1 MSSFRTFRRL
11 VGVIF
16 GALLIT
22 LHAFGQGI
30 FFSEIMYHPAGTNVL
45 DAWFEL
51 ENSGPSSISLAG
63 WRLTRGVT
71 FTFPPQTSIPA
82 GGHLVVAADAATFNA
97 RHPSVSNVVAG
108 WTGTL
113 SHDGEELR
121 LVDASDNLVA
131 SITYAPE
138 GDWALRRLS
147 DPDAF
152 DLRGWQWFAEHRGL
166 GKSLERINAGLPN
179 GLGQNWGSSVTED
192 GTPGLPNSNAET
204 NSAPLLD
211 DVRHA
216 PAVPTSADPVT
227 ITVRLIDEIPNGLQ
241 ATVHWRQDGQ
251 PTFQTAALFDDG
263 AHGDGLALDGLF
275 GVILPPQPHGTLIE
289 FHLTARDADGR
300 ERAYPRVD
308 SVGAENRT
316 AYLAYQVDDTLHATD
331 QPLHRLLLTRAEYD
345 YLADRVWNDEP
356 LSDAAVNGT
365 FISTD
370 GVLEGGTTTQ
380 VRYLCDVRNRG
391 HGTRRSNP
399 HNIHIGF
406 PKDRP
411 WKDRT
416 GLNLNTQYTHAQ
428 QLGSALFRRSGV
440 AMTESRPVQV
450 RINGAQLAKPG
461 QEQFGSYAA
470 NDPMDNRFVQ
480 RQFPLDAQGNLYRGI
495 RDMIPGVDSDA
506 DLAWHGPDFAAY
518 TNAYTKENHAFRNDW
533 SDFIQLLDVLNHAPD
548 ATYAQE
554 LQSVANVDQWM
565 RYFAVNTLLD
575 NRENSLGNGQ
585 GDDFG
590 LYRGTRD
597 TRFVLIPYDMDA
609 VLGRGTRADTY
620 ADGLWRMTNI
630 AVIDR
635 FMKHPEFV
643 PLYFQHLD
651 QLAHSVFS
659 PEQMNP
665 FLDQQVGSYISPLA
679 LSNLKAFNESHRNHV
694 LSRYPHTLTVTHS
707 LPVTGG
713 FPSSSSPTLALQ
725 GTAHPATTRSVTVR
739 GEATV
744 WSAWQGTWTATNV
757 ALHPGINR
765 IEIRALGLDGS
776 TLETVLL
783 EVVYDDG
790 SVASAPSSIT
800 TDTTWTANGG
810 PYAIDRTLTIAP
822 GATLTVE
829 PGTSVYLGP
838 DADLVVDDGGRLL
851 ALGSEAAPIHFR
863 SPPGTSSPWGGV
875 IIRGG
880 ADSPETRLSHV
891 HLAGNGTTCI
901 ESLGGTVALD
911 HLSFGTPSEPYVSLD
926 DSSFVVSHCHFPA
939 TTDSFEPFHGSG
951 GIKPGGRGIIRHCFF
966 GSSRGY
972 SDIIDFTGGNRPN
985 QPILEFYNNVF
996 TGSTDDI
1003 LDLDGTD
1010 AWIEGNIFLHVHRD
1024 GSPDSASAVSGG
1036 SSGGATSEITLL
1048 GNLFFDCD
1056 NAVTAKQGNFYTL
1069 LHNTIVHITKT
1080 GGEDFGSGVVNLR
1093 DTTPE
1098 ITTFGRGAYLEGNII
1113 LDAESLVRN
1122 DDRLQ
1127 STVTLVGN
1135 LLPFPW
1141 TGSATNNPVLDP
1153 LFEHLP
1159 TVSEAAFDNWEDA
1172 QVLRHWFSLRPGS
1185 PARATGTQGR
1195 DLGGVQPRG
1204 AFLSGEPPAIT
1215 PIPNATLS
1223 VGIQRSGFSIPTN
1236 GFPLGSGFTHFRW
1249 RLNNGPWSAETP
1261 IDTPIA
1267 LTDLPNGTQVVEV
1280 SARNDAGT
1288 YQDDPALGLDAGLT
1302 RSRSWTVDRQFV
1314 PPPAAPSLRINEV
1327 LAHNRS
1333 IPSPDPTHPDL
1344 IELHN
1349 HGTDTVDLS
1358 GMGLTD
1364 NIDRPHKF
1372 TFPSGTRLE
1381 PGAFLVLL
1389 ATASPGGSVG
1399 SVGFGLKQEGDDL
1412 SLFDAPERGGQ
1423 RVDSIHFGLQLPDLA
1438 IGRRTD
1444 GSWGLVSPTFGAP
1457 NIALPTGDPRR
1468 VRINEWLTDAQF
1480 AAATDFVEL
1489 FNPEPLPVDLGGFL
1503 ISDTAGSPAR
1513 FTIPPLT
1520 FIAGRGRG
1528 VFIADGNPQQGP
1540 QHLTFRLSS
1549 DMGVITFNA
1558 PDRTPLD
1565 AVVYGPQRTDVSQ
1578 GRSPD
1583 GSAEVMA
1590 FPIPTPGGGNPGV
1603 GTGEC
1608 TVSTVTLPLLPMDAT
1623 WRYQQDANLDGAGWH
1638 LPSFDDSAW
1647 PSGPALLAVE
1657 TSTLPSPGKQTDLVL
1672 GRTTYYFRTQFLAD
1686 TNLSDFQLRLSMVVD
1701 DGALVFLNGQPIWTN
1716 GLSTGT
1722 PSYSTRASRNVGN
1735 ASTETILVPA
1745 HAVIPGTNV
1754 VAAEVHQVNSTSTDV
1769 VWGFAAEAFRTF
1781 TNCAPGSVPT
1791 LALNEILAVAAPGS
1805 LASGFIEVIN
1815 FGEEPASLAGL
1826 SLTDD
1831 ADAPTKWT
1839 FAPDTTLAPG
1849 QVISIACDADQP
1861 ASRQQTGFRL
1871 PRLGGAVFLFQARQ
1885 DEQGLVDA
1893 VRYGLQ
1899 ITDFSIGRFP
1909 PAVGPWNLAQPTPG
1923 ETNVPS
1929 ALAPSSALRL
1939 NEWMADPVAGSDWLE
1954 LHNTASQPVAL
1965 GGLFLTDD
1973 FADTTRSPIA
1983 PLSFLGTG
1991 ADAFVL
1997 LAADGNPGNGS
2008 DHVNFSLKKS
2018 GEALAILSATGTLL
2032 DGLNFGPQ
2040 LTGVSEGR
2048 LPDGGASWGPL
2059 LRATPGS
2066 SNQPSTQ
2073 DSDGDGMTDAWELE
2087 HFLTLARDGQGDFD
2101 GDGATDGA
2109 EFLAGTH
2116 PTDPADVLRFM
2127 AISVSGSVFLEFEAT
2142 LGRAYSLQFRDSLE
2156 PGVSWQRL
2164 TDIPPQPTAGRVTVT
2179 DTLPA
2184 EGVRFYRLLLT
2195 PP

>member
-1 MSSFRTFRRL
+1 L
-11 VGVIF
+11 AAVVF
-16 GALLIT
+16 GACLIT

-30 FFSEIMYHPAGTNVL
+30 SFSEIMYHPGGTNVL
-45 DAWFEL
+45 DAWIEL
-51 ENSGPSSISLAG
+51 ENSSTSSISLAG

-71 FTFPPQTSIPA
+71 FTFPPEASIPA
-82 GGHLVVAADAATFNA
+82 RGHLVVASHAATFNA
-97 RHPSVSNVVAG
+97 RHPSISNVVAG

-121 LVDASDNLVA
+121 LVDASDNLVE
-131 SITYAPE
+131 SITYAAE
-138 GDWALRRLS
+138 GDWATRRLGA
-147 DPDAF
+147 PDAF
-152 DLRGWQWFAEHRGL
+152 DLRGWEWFAEHHGL
-166 GKSLERINAGLPN
+166 GKSLERINASLPN
-179 GLGQNWGSSVTED
+179 GLGQNWGPSRVVG

-211 DVRHA
+211 DIRHT
-216 PAVPTSADPVT
+216 PPVPNSSDPVT
-227 ITVRLIDEIPNGLQ
+227 ITVRLIDETAAGLL
-241 ATVHWRQDGQ
+241 ASVHWRRDGE
-251 PTFQTAALFDDG
+251 PGFQSATLFDDG
-263 AHGDGLALDGLF
+263 AHGDGLARDGLW
-275 GVILPPQPHGTLIE
+275 GTVLPPQPHGTLIE

-308 SVGAENRT
+308 PSGASGRS
-316 AYLAYQVDDTLHATD
+316 AYLAYQVDDTLHTSD
-331 QPLHRLLLTRAEYD
+331 QPLYRLLMTRAEKD

-356 LSDAAVNGT
+356 LSDATVNGT

-380 VRYLCDVRNRG
+380 VRYLCDFRNRG
-391 HGTRRSNP
+391 HGTRLSNP

-411 WKDRT
+411 WKERT
-416 GLNLNTQYTHAQ
+416 GLNLNTQYTHSQ

-440 AMTESRPVQV
+440 PMPESRAVQV

-470 NDPMDNRFVQ
+470 NDSMDDRFVQ

-495 RDMIPGVDSDA
+495 RDMLPGVDSDA

-518 TNAYTKENHAFRNDW
+518 TNAYAKENHAFRNDW

-548 ATYAQE
+548 ATYVQDVQA
-554 LQSVANVDQWM
+554 VANVDQWM
-565 RYFAVNTLLD
+565 RYFAINTLLD

-609 VLGRGTRADTY
+609 LLGRGTRTETY

-679 LSNLKAFNESHRNHV
+679 LANLKAFNESHRNHV
-694 LSRYPHTLTVTHS
+694 LSRYPHTLTVTHT

-713 FPSSSSPTLALQ
+713 PPRTSSPTLALQ
-725 GTAHPATTRSVTVR
+725 GTANPATTRSVAVR
-739 GEATV
+739 GESTV
-744 WSAWQGTWTATNV
+744 WSAWQGTWTAPSI
-757 ALHPGINR
+757 ALYPGLNR
-765 IEIRALGLDGS
+765 IDIRALDPEAS
-776 TLETVLL
+776 TLQTIVL

-790 SVASAPSSIT
+790 SVRSAPNTIT
-800 TDTTWTANGG
+800 TNTSWTADGG
-810 PYAIDRTLTIAP
+810 PYAIDRTLTVAS
-822 GATLTVE
+822 GATLTLE

-838 DADLVVDDGGRLL
+838 DADLIVEAGGQLL
-851 ALGSEAAPIHFR
+851 APGTVVAPIQFS
-863 SPPGTSSPWGGV
+863 SPPGTSAPWGGV
-875 IIRGG
+875 IIRGD
-880 ADSPETRLSHV
+880 ANSPTTRLSHV
-891 HLAGNGTTCI
+891 HFAGNGTTCI
-901 ESLGGTVALD
+901 ESLGGTVELD

-966 GSSRGY
+966 GPSRGY

-1010 AWIEGNIFLHVHRD
+1010 AWIEGNIFLHVHRN

-1093 DTTPE
+1093 DTTPD

-1113 LDAESLVRN
+1113 LDAENLVRN

-1127 STVTLVGN
+1127 STVTFVGN

-1141 TGSATNNPVLDP
+1141 TGAGTNNAVVNP
-1153 LFEHLP
+1153 LLEHIP
-1159 TVSEAAFDNWEDA
+1159 SVTEAAFENWEDA
-1172 QVLRHWFSLRPGS
+1172 QILRQWFRPRPGS
-1185 PARATGTQGR
+1185 PARGAGTQGR

-1204 AFLSGEPPAIT
+1204 AFLYGEPPAVT
-1215 PIPNATLS
+1215 AIPEANLS
-1223 VGIQRSGFSIPTN
+1223 VGILRSGFGIPTN

-1249 RLNNGPWSAETP
+1249 RLNEGPWSAEISINTT
-1261 IDTPIA
+1261 IS
-1267 LTDLPNGTQVVEV
+1267 LTDLADGTHRLEV
-1280 SARNDAGT
+1280 SAKNDAGT
-1288 YQDDPALGLDAGLT
+1288 YQDDPALGSDAVLT
-1302 RSRSWTVDRQFV
+1302 SSRFWTVDRQFV
-1314 PPPAAPSLRINEV
+1314 APSSAPSLRINEV
-1327 LAHNRS
+1327 LADNRS

-1349 HGTDTVDLS
+1349 FGAETVDLT

-1364 NIDRPHKF
+1364 NIDRPHKY
-1372 TFPSGTRLE
+1372 TFPQGTRLE

-1389 ATASPGGSVG
+1389 ASAASGGSPG

-1412 SLFDAPERGGQ
+1412 WLFDAPERGG
-1423 RVDSIHFGLQLPDLA
+1423 RLLDSIQFGLQLPDLA
-1438 IGRRTD
+1438 IGRRAD
-1444 GSWGLVSPTFGAP
+1444 GSWGLVSPTFGSS
-1457 NIALPTGDPRR
+1457 NIAMPTGDPRR

-1480 AAATDFVEL
+1480 AAANDFLEL
-1489 FNPEPLPVDLGGFL
+1489 FNPAPLPVDLGGFL

-1513 FTIPPLT
+1513 FVIPPLS

-1528 VFIADGNPQQGP
+1528 VFIADGHPEQGP
-1540 QHLTFRLSS
+1540 EHLTFRLSS
-1549 DMGVITFNA
+1549 DMGLITFAA

-1565 AVVYGPQRTDVSQ
+1565 AVIYGPQRTDIAQ

-1583 GSAEVMA
+1583 GSAQVMT
-1590 FPIPTPGGGNPGV
+1590 FPMPTPGGGNPGI
-1603 GTGEC
+1603 GAGDC
-1608 TVSTVTLPLLPMDAT
+1608 TVSTVIVPLVPMGAI
-1623 WRYQQDANLDGAGWH
+1623 WRYQQNANLDGSGWH

-1647 PSGPALLAVE
+1647 PLGSALLAVE
-1657 TSTLPSPGKQTDLVL
+1657 TSSLPSPGKQTDLVL

-1686 TNLSDFQLRLSMVVD
+1686 TNLNEHQLRLSMVVD
-1701 DGALVFLNGQPIWTN
+1701 DGALVFLNGQPVWTN

-1722 PSYSTRASRNVGN
+1722 PSYATPASRNVGN
-1735 ASTETILVPA
+1735 ATTETILVPA
-1745 HAVIPGTNV
+1745 HALVPGTNTL
-1754 VAAEVHQVNSTSTDV
+1754 AAEVHQVNSSSSDV
-1769 VWGFAAEAFRTF
+1769 VWGLAVEAFRTL

-1791 LALNEILAVAAPGS
+1791 LALNEIFTAASPGS
-1805 LASGFIEVIN
+1805 ATPGFIEVIN
-1815 FGEEPASLAGL
+1815 FGEQPVPLAGL
-1826 SLTDD
+1826 SLTVDPD
-1831 ADAPTKWT
+1831 RPAQWT
-1839 FAPDTTLAPG
+1839 FPPDTTLAPG
-1849 QVISIACDADQP
+1849 QVIVVACDAQQP
-1861 ASRQQTGFRL
+1861 ASNRQTGFQL

-1899 ITDFSIGRFP
+1899 INGFSIGRFP

-1923 ETNVPS
+1923 ETNVP
-1929 ALAPSSALRL
+1929 ARLASPAALRL
-1939 NEWMADPVAGSDWLE
+1939 NEWMADPVAGSDWFE
-1954 LHNTASQPVAL
+1954 LHNIAAQPVAL
-1965 GGLFLTDD
+1965 GGLYLTDD

-1997 LAADGNPGNGS
+1997 LIADGSPGNGS
-2008 DHVNFSLKKS
+2008 DHVTFSLKKS
-2018 GEALAILSATGTLL
+2018 GEALAIFSATGTLV
-2032 DGLNFGPQ
+2032 DGLNFGSQ

-2048 LPDGGASWGPL
+2048 LPDGATSWGPL
-2059 LRATPGS
+2059 TRATPGT
-2066 SNQPSTQ
+2066 SNQPSIP
-2073 DSDGDGMTDAWELE
+2073 DSDGDGMVDAWELE

-2109 EFLAGTH
+2109 EFQAGTH
-2116 PTDPADVLRFM
+2116 PTDPADVLRFT
-2127 AISVSGSVFLEFEAT
+2127 AISASGGIFLEFEAK
-2142 LGRAYSLQFRDSLE
+2142 LGRSYSIQFRDRLE
-2156 PGVSWQRL
+2156 PGSPWERL
-2164 TDIPPQPTAGRVTVT
+2164 VDLPPQPASGLVRVADPV
-2179 DTLPA
+2179 PV
-2184 EGVRFYRLLLT
+2184 EGVRFYRLQVT
-2195 PP
+2195 SR